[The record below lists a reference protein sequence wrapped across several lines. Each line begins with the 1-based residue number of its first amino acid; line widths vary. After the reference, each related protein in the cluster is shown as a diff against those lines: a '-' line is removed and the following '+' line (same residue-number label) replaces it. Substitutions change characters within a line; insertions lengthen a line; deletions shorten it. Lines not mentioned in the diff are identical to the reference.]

1 MSTVKKNP
9 GKMTVREHL
18 VEAVSQ
24 LEACSK
30 SSLELI
36 ASFENLIKRFKHC
49 LVQTKSVSTEE
60 QAEDAVRWERDAI
73 RRARRGR

>member
-1 MSTVKKNP
+1 MTRVKKTP
-9 GKMTVREHL
+9 VKMTVRDHL
-18 VEAVSQ
+18 IEAVSQ

-30 SSLELI
+30 GQLELI
-36 ASFENLIKRFKHC
+36 ASFENLIKRFKHG
-49 LVQTKSVSTEE
+49 LIQTKSVSTEE